1 MTEVIPVS
9 VGKKYKDY
17 MDQLKV
23 CATGNGRSVA
33 SEICRA
39 VKFYIQNFE
48 ETPLLANDDKWKDFI
63 NNASKKE
70 LMEMNTLLYDLNYG
84 IIQKCKKK
92 IEKS

>member
-23 CATGNGRSVA
+23 CATGNQRSVA

-48 ETPLLANDDKWKDFI
+48 ETSLLANDDKWADFI
-63 NNASKKE
+63 NSASKKE
-70 LMEMNTLLYDLNYG
+70 LIEMNTLICDLNYK
-84 IIQKCKKK
+84 ITQRWKIQK
-92 IEKS
+92 